1 MKNIL
6 KMLLLMSILLI
17 PLQVYGEG
25 PKIVKAWLGVYRYN
39 GTYYDPLGNTFEGE
53 SSYLGPDYE
62 YVVINYQ
69 LDNGEI
75 VRQLIKINDNVGT
88 TNPAPTVVLYWTAPD
103 GTKHEIFTQEN
114 GNTYNI
120 IPLPYETEIPVGSV
134 IKIKMNDNWDDDNYV
149 DGDWEIKI
157 SENGISFINSRQS
170 GSYFHNLSFVLQN
183 LNRSLTWEVPM
194 PYKNKDGEEKYSG
207 IIPFNGSKAIIYDI
221 SGNTPYAGQ
230 ILEFAPPED
239 FFLPPQNNILRI
251 PVPVGAVIISILVML
266 LTVYKTEV
274 RK

>member
-1 MKNIL
+1 
-6 KMLLLMSILLI
+6 
-17 PLQVYGEG
+17 
-25 PKIVKAWLGVYRYN
+25 
-39 GTYYDPLGNTFEGE
+39 
-53 SSYLGPDYE
+53 
-62 YVVINYQ
+62 
-69 LDNGEI
+69 
-75 VRQLIKINDNVGT
+75 
-88 TNPAPTVVLYWTAPD
+88 
-103 GTKHEIFTQEN
+103 
-114 GNTYNI
+114 
-120 IPLPYETEIPVGSV
+120 
-134 IKIKMNDNWDDDNYV
+134 
-149 DGDWEIKI
+149 
-157 SENGISFINSRQS
+157 
-170 GSYFHNLSFVLQN
+170 
-183 LNRSLTWEVPM
+183 M